1 MRKILQI
8 KLKIL
13 ARLILKKYRP
23 KIVGITG
30 SIGKSSAKEAIF
42 QVLKNRYKVRTSYKN
57 YNNEIGL
64 PLSIIGIESPGR
76 NYFAWLK
83 VIFISLKL
91 IIVKDKNYP
100 EVLVLEMGIDRP
112 NDMSYLLTIV
122 RPDISVVTAVS
133 HSHLEYFGTIQ
144 NIKKEKQ
151 ALVEALPTTGLAVL
165 NFDNALVRDMVK
177 ATKAR
182 VVSYGI
188 KEEQS
193 SLRAQDIV
201 YNFSKDHYDL
211 SGINFKLSNQAS
223 VVPVVLKN
231 VISEPAIYAALAALA
246 VASELNISTLE
257 AVASLR
263 DFSLPPGRMNVLP
276 GIKHSFIID
285 DSYNSSPEAALSAV
299 DILGKMTIDA
309 ESSKYAVMGDML
321 EIGNYT
327 EEGHQLVGKRIFTA
341 GTDYLIAVGERAR
354 DFMRGAKEAGMSED
368 NMFYFDKPFE
378 AGRFVQN
385 RLKEGDLILVK
396 GSQGAR
402 MEIVVKELMAEPEKA
417 GELLVRQGKD
427 WDKKL
432 VRRSSNK

>member
-8 KLKIL
+8 QLKLL
-13 ARLILKKYRP
+13 AKLILKKYRP

-42 QVLKNRYKVRTSYKN
+42 QVLKNKYKVRTSIKN

-64 PLSIIGIESPGR
+64 PLSIIGMESPGK
-76 NYFAWLK
+76 NYLSWIN
-83 VIFISLKL
+83 VIVKALKL
-91 IIVKDKNYP
+91 VIIKDKDYP

-112 NDMSYLLTIV
+112 NDMAYLLSIV
-122 RPDISVVTAVS
+122 QPDISVVTAVS
-133 HSHLEYFGTIQ
+133 YSHLEYFGTIQ

-151 ALVEALPTTGLAVL
+151 ALVEALPISGLAVL
-165 NFDNALVRDMVK
+165 NFDNALVKDMVR

-182 VVSYGI
+182 ISSYSI
-188 KEEQS
+188 KEES
-193 SLRAQDIV
+193 ASLRAQDIV

-246 VASELNISTLE
+246 VATELKMSTLE
-257 AVASLR
+257 AVAALR
-263 DFSLPPGRMNVLP
+263 NFSLPPGRMNVLP

-285 DSYNSSPEAALSAV
+285 DTYNSSPEAAISAV
-299 DILGKMTIDA
+299 DILGKMTIDTQ
-309 ESSKYAVMGDML
+309 SSKYAIMGDML

-327 EEGHQLVGKRIFTA
+327 EEGHQLVGKRIFED
-341 GTDYLIAVGERAR
+341 GVDILIAVGERSR

-368 NMFYFDKPFE
+368 NMFYFDKPID

-402 MEIVVKELMAEPEKA
+402 MEIIVKELMAEPDKA
-417 GELLVRQGKD
+417 GELLVRQGKE
-427 WDKKL
+427 WRKE
-432 VRRSSNK
+432 